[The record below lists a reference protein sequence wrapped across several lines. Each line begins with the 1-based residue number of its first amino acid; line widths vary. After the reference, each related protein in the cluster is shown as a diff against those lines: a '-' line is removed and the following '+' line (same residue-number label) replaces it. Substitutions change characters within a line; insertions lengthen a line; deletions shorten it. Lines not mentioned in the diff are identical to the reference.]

1 MSKTNDDIGLLI
13 GDIIR
18 KGVIETVDL
27 ASGEATVKVGEVIS
41 PPLPWCEAAGA
52 ISTWC
57 PPSVGEQV
65 IVLCM
70 EADIESGVI
79 LRGLR
84 TDTFPVP
91 ATGSRAFLKMP
102 DGATFDYDYQ
112 GNAFVITLPGSIKLV
127 APAGLEIEA
136 DVKITGDMDL
146 TGDTKLTGK
155 LDLSGKATL
164 GADLDVSGNATLGAG
179 ASKFVKLADS
189 TNATTVK
196 AK

>member
-84 TDTFPVP
+84 TDTFPAP
-91 ATGSRAFLKMP
+91 ATGSRAFMKLP
-102 DGATFDYDYQ
+102 DGATFDYDYE
-112 GNAFVITLPGSIKLV
+112 GSAFVITLPGSIKLV
-127 APAGLEIEA
+127 APDGLEIEA
-136 DVKITGDMDL
+136 DVSITGDV
-146 TGDTKLTGK
+146 GVTGK
-155 LDLSGKATL
+155 VDASDKITSASDVVTGSISLKNHKHGGVTAGGAKTL
-164 GADLDVSGNATLGAG
+164 VPE
-179 ASKFVKLADS
+179 
-189 TNATTVK
+189 
-196 AK
+196 

>member
-1 MSKTNDDIGLLI
+1 MAKSNDDIGLLI

-41 PPLPWCEAAGA
+41 PPLPWCELSGA

-57 PPSVGEQV
+57 PPSIGEQV
-65 IVLCM
+65 VVLCM

-84 TDTFPVP
+84 TTAHPAP
-91 ATGSRAFLKMP
+91 ATGARAFLKMP
-102 DGATFDYDYQ
+102 DGATFDYDYRAS
-112 GNAFVITLPGSIKLV
+112 AFTITLPGGIKLI
-127 APAGLEIEA
+127 APDGLEIEA
-136 DVKITGDMDL
+136 DVKIIGDMDL
-146 TGDTKLTGK
+146 MGDTKLTGK

-164 GADLDVSGNATLGAG
+164 AADLDVSGTATLGAG
-179 ASKFVKLADS
+179 ASKFVKLADN

>member
-1 MSKTNDDIGLLI
+1 MAKSNDDIGLLI

-18 KGVIETVDL
+18 KGVIEAVDL
-27 ASGEATVKVGEVIS
+27 ASGEATVKVGEATS
-41 PPLPWCEAAGA
+41 PPLPWCELAGA

-65 IVLCM
+65 ILLCM
-70 EADIESGVI
+70 EADIESAVI

-84 TDTFPVP
+84 TTDNPAP
-91 ATGSRAFLKMP
+91 ATGARAFLKMP
-102 DGATFDYDYQ
+102 DGTTFDYDYEAR
-112 GNAFVITLPGSIKLV
+112 AFTITLAGSIKLV
-127 APAGLEIEA
+127 APDGLEIQA

-164 GADLDVSGNATLGAG
+164 AADLEAAGNVTLGNG
-179 ASKFVKLADS
+179 ATKYVKLADG
-189 TNATTVK
+189 TNSTTVK